1 VSGLREEIVNNA
13 EQVLELLQLG
23 EGAISVHL
31 FAVLVQMFISIS
43 PIHCFS
49 LSSRK

>member
-31 FAVLVQMFISIS
+31 FVVLVQMFISIS